1 MIQKLLTARKAKIKI
16 LQDASAIK
24 KKKFGRI
31 NKRKVD
37 TSKKKVNKNMGIVR
51 SLDSICN
58 PPKTITTDDH
68 ENDKPKGEKNGKPIF
83 AIGDSMVKHLN
94 GWEMFKKLNTNCKVF
109 VIICCDC
116 FCGLKILFNGLMIA
130 MSLMTFLD
138 VSSFYLFF

>member
-1 MIQKLLTARKAKIKI
+1 MTQKLLTARKAKTKI

-24 KKKFGRI
+24 KNKFRRI

-37 TSKKKVNKNMGIVR
+37 TSKKVNKNMGVVR

-94 GWEMFKKLNTNCKVF
+94 VQKIEHKL
-109 VIICCDC
+109 
-116 FCGLKILFNGLMIA
+116 
-130 MSLMTFLD
+130 
-138 VSSFYLFF
+138 